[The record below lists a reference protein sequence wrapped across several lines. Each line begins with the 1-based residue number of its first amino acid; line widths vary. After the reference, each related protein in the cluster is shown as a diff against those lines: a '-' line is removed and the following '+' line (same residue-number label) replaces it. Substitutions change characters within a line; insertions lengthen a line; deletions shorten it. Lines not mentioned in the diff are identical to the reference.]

1 MKHLSSPRG
10 VAEAAPVRCRECIP
24 LLQIYCRLSQIVF
37 VLASSQVL
45 VMLCFPLFSYAGVVG
60 TASGMVDLKDMKP
73 LLNMLR
79 PSKRALMVSI
89 RCTRFSEDPVLE
101 SSTPPCHRL
110 NVATALLWRPHYCGD
125 KARFE

>member
-10 VAEAAPVRCRECIP
+10 VAEAAPNGAMP
-24 LLQIYCRLSQIVF
+24 GMHTSSSDLLRLSQTVF

-89 RCTRFSEDPVLE
+89 KCTRFSGDPVLE

-110 NVATALLWRPHYCGD
+110 NVATALLWRQSS
-125 KARFE
+125 F